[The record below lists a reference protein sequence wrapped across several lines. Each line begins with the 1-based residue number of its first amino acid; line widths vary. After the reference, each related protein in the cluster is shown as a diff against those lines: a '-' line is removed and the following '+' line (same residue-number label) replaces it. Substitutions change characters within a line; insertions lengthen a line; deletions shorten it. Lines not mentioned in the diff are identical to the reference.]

1 MIIYD
6 WQTILTVAREKS
18 AYYRELYKDVP
29 VDAPLTAYPLVESDS
44 FWQAARENEGER
56 VLTAKQ
62 VDGRV
67 FKSGGTT
74 GTPKFSPY
82 TTEEWRTMCELLSEN
97 NALQNLH
104 CGDRVGNLFYSGNM
118 YASYDFVTTMH
129 MCAPVQYILFNF
141 GGHAEPCDVISSVIQ
156 NRINVLAGLPS
167 VLIKLAEYV
176 EKEEIKGLPLEKICF
191 AGESLQMAQREYMNR
206 VFGKELS
213 YFSFGLAGND
223 YGMVAYFSP
232 DCGYNEHRI
241 DERACYFELIDPE
254 TNEVIHE
261 PNRVGRIYITSRHKL
276 LMPIIRYPIG
286 DMGMYTEAEGG
297 HNRRFRLMGRNSEMA
312 RVGIVNLF
320 KADFDRVIE
329 RLALRVNAYQLVITH
344 DNATHR
350 DKLKVML
357 ATSDDIAEV
366 FRQAMYEE
374 CPLLLDTENKHMIDK
389 TEILR
394 VSSTDLQYNPRT
406 GKLPVIVDKRFS

>member
-1 MIIYD
+1 MTIYD
-6 WQTILTVAREKS
+6 LKTILSTARGKS
-18 AYYRELYKDVP
+18 AFYRELYRNVP
-29 VDAPLTAYPLVESDS
+29 EDAPLEAYPLVESDS
-44 FWQAARENEGER
+44 FWQAAREENGAR
-56 VLTAKQ
+56 VLTAEHI
-62 VDGRV
+62 DGRV

-97 NALQNLH
+97 NALQNLS

-129 MCAPVQYILFNF
+129 MCAPIPYVLFNL
-141 GGHAEPCDVISSVIQ
+141 GGHAELSDVAHSVRE

-176 EKEEIKGLPLEKICF
+176 EKEGIRDLPLEKICF
-191 AGESLQMAQREYMNR
+191 AGESLQMAQRAYMDR
-206 VFGKELS
+206 VYGKKLA

-232 DCGYNEHRI
+232 DCGFNEHHV
-241 DERACYFELIDPE
+241 DDRACYFELIDPE
-254 TNEVIHE
+254 TGEIIRE

-286 DMGMYTEAEGG
+286 DMGMYTEPEGAR
-297 HNRRFRLMGRNSEMA
+297 NRRFRLMGRNSEMA

-329 RLALRVNAYQLVITH
+329 RLALNMNAYQLVITH
-344 DNATHR
+344 DNATRR
-350 DKLKVML
+350 DQLSVLL
-357 ATSDDIAEV
+357 AASGDIAET
-366 FRQAMYEE
+366 FRRAMYEE
-374 CPLLLDTENKHMIDK
+374 CPMLLDTEQKHMIDK
-389 TEILR
+389 TEIRL
-394 VSSTDLQYNPRT
+394 VSSAELQYNPRT
-406 GKLPVIVDKRFS
+406 GKLPVIVDRRFI